1 MPELLVEPLAFF
13 FKSWMT
19 LGPVFRVEAPT
30 RSYVVMAGLEA
41 TRFLLR
47 EDARVFDHMPL
58 YASVANELSATHYPI
73 ATHGERHAHMRRAL
87 KSAFNDDLLAA
98 ASPTILADVARH
110 ASRFRAGSTFV
121 ALDMLH
127 DLLGNVVAPALTGRA
142 LGPLLA
148 DAVRFARFSV
158 GSGLGAYPLQ
168 FRHAPHYLWSRR
180 RMFPFFRELL
190 AEHRERPRGDFI
202 DRVLAATDEEGRPL
216 SEENAVAIAQMIY
229 SNTLLYVAP
238 AVAFMLY
245 SLLSSPEAMARSR
258 EEIRDAADLAAL
270 QRCTYFG
277 AVKSES
283 MRLHPI
289 GLAAPRVVK
298 EAFEFDGCTL
308 DVGEAVLVAVSAS
321 HYDPHLYPEPFRF
334 EPERHLPPRSE
345 SRVAGAYVP
354 LGVGA
359 HSCLGAR
366 LVDGMVLLTVA
377 GILRAAKL
385 ELDPPDLTLRKRV
398 NPFPEPAS
406 DLVLRVLD

>member
-1 MPELLVEPLAFF
+1 MPELLVDPLAFF

-30 RSYVVMAGLEA
+30 RNYVVMAGLEA

-73 ATHGERHAHMRRAL
+73 ATHGERHAHIRRAL
-87 KSAFNDDLLAA
+87 KSAFSDDLLGE
-98 ASPTILADVARH
+98 ASEAILADVARF
-110 ASRFRAGSTFV
+110 ASRWRPGTSFV

-127 DLLGNVVAPALTGRA
+127 DLLGNVVVPALTGRT

-190 AEHRERPRGDFI
+190 ADHRKSPRRDFI
-202 DRVLAATDEEGRPL
+202 DRVLAVPDEEGRPL
-216 SEENAVAIAQMIY
+216 SEENAIALAQMIY

-238 AVAFMLY
+238 ATAFMLY
-245 SLLSSPEAMARSR
+245 SLLSSPEALARSQR
-258 EEIRDAADLAAL
+258 EIEGAGDLAAL
-270 QRCTYFG
+270 QACSYFG
-277 AVKSES
+277 AVKTES

-298 EAFEFDGCTL
+298 APFEFDGCAL
-308 DVGEAVLVAVSAS
+308 EVGEAVLVAVSAS
-321 HYDPHLYPEPFRF
+321 HYDPDLYRDPYRF
-334 EPERHLPPRSE
+334 DPERHLPPRNE
-345 SRVAGAYVP
+345 SRVSGAYAP

-398 NPFPEPAS
+398 NPFPEPTS
-406 DLVLRVLD
+406 DLVLRVAH